1 MNDKRVKLK
10 LGIALGSGAARG
22 WSHIGILQALA
33 ERGLRPS
40 IVAGAS
46 VGALVGAAYAGDQ
59 LDDLR
64 DWVGD
69 LRRLDIFRLMDARL
83 RAGGLM
89 TGNRLMD
96 TIADLFGAR
105 NIEDLSLAFGAVA
118 TDLTSGR
125 EIWLR
130 EGPVIDAIRA
140 SSGLPGLFAPVRHNG
155 TWVIDGGLVN
165 PVPVSLCRALG
176 ADLVIAVN
184 LNAHLVTRRRF
195 ATDTNDGDENDDDP
209 SQLEK
214 ITDRI
219 GDWLRPARRDS
230 PDAPGILDVVGT
242 SINIMQD
249 RITRSR
255 MVGEPPEVILSPHLE
270 DFQLM
275 DFHRGN
281 DAMDAGRHCVAAAE
295 VALNALRER
304 LGDE

>member
-1 MNDKRVKLK
+1 MRNTNPRLT

-22 WSHIGILQALA
+22 WSHIGILKALA

-40 IVAGAS
+40 VVAGAS
-46 VGALVGAAYAGDQ
+46 IGALVGAAYAGDQ
-59 LDDLR
+59 LDDLHE
-64 DWVGD
+64 WVSD

-89 TGNRLMD
+89 TGNRLMGK
-96 TIADLFGAR
+96 IAGQFGPR
-105 NIEDLSLAFGAVA
+105 NIEDLELAFGAVA
-118 TDLTSGR
+118 TDLGSGR

-140 SSGLPGLFAPVRHNG
+140 SSGLPGLFAPVRHAG
-155 TWVIDGGLVN
+155 HWVIDGGLVN

-176 ADLVIAVN
+176 ADVVIAVN
-184 LNAHLVTRRRF
+184 LNARLVTRRRIGVE
-195 ATDTNDGDENDDDP
+195 DQPEDNDGDA

-214 ITDRI
+214 IADRI

-230 PDAPGILDVVGT
+230 PDMPGILDVVGT

-255 MVGEPPEVILSPHLE
+255 MVGEPPEVILTPHLE

-275 DFHRGN
+275 DFHRAR
-281 DAMDAGRHCVAAAE
+281 DAIKAGEQSVAAAQ
-295 VALNALRER
+295 VALDALSER
-304 LGDE
+304 LGV

>member
-1 MNDKRVKLK
+1 MKHTRQNLK

-22 WSHIGILQALA
+22 WSHIGILDALA
-33 ERGLRPS
+33 ERGLTPS
-40 IVAGAS
+40 VVAGAS

-59 LDDLR
+59 LDELR
-64 DWVGD
+64 DWVST

-89 TGNRLMD
+89 SGNRLMEK
-96 TIADLFGAR
+96 IADQFGQR
-105 NIEDLSLAFGAVA
+105 NIEDLKLQFGAVA
-118 TDLTSGR
+118 TDLGSGR

-130 EGPVIDAIRA
+130 EGPVMDAIRA

-155 TWVIDGGLVN
+155 KWVIDGGLVN

-184 LNAHLVTRRRF
+184 LNARLVTRRRIGTQNESET
-195 ATDTNDGDENDDDP
+195 ADDGDA

-214 ITDRI
+214 IADRI

-230 PDAPGILDVVGT
+230 PDMPGILDVVGT
-242 SINIMQD
+242 SVNIMQD

-255 MVGEPPEVILSPHLE
+255 MVGEPPEVILTPHLE

-275 DFHRGN
+275 DFHRGR
-281 DAMDAGRHCVAAAE
+281 DAMTAGRQSVAAAS
-295 VALNALRER
+295 VALDALSER
-304 LGDE
+304 LQL

>member
-1 MNDKRVKLK
+1 MNNTRPTLK

-22 WSHIGILQALA
+22 WSHIGILKALA
-33 ERGLRPS
+33 ERGLQPS
-40 IVAGAS
+40 VVAGAS

-59 LDDLR
+59 LDDLHE
-64 DWVGD
+64 WVID

-89 TGNRLMD
+89 TGNRLMGK
-96 TIADLFGAR
+96 IAGQFGPR
-105 NIEDLSLAFGAVA
+105 NIEDLKLAFGAVA
-118 TDLTSGR
+118 TDLGSGR

-140 SSGLPGLFAPVRHNG
+140 SSGLPGLFAPVRHDG
-155 TWVIDGGLVN
+155 HWVIDGGLVN

-176 ADLVIAVN
+176 ADVVIAVN
-184 LNAHLVTRRRF
+184 LNARLVTRRRIGVEE
-195 ATDTNDGDENDDDP
+195 APDDNDDGDT

-214 ITDRI
+214 IADRI

-230 PDAPGILDVVGT
+230 PDMPGILDVVGT

-255 MVGEPPEVILSPHLE
+255 MVGEPPEVILTPHLE

-275 DFHRGN
+275 DFHRAR
-281 DAMDAGRHCVAAAE
+281 DAIKAGEKSVAAAQ
-295 VALNALRER
+295 VALDALSER
-304 LGDE
+304 LGI